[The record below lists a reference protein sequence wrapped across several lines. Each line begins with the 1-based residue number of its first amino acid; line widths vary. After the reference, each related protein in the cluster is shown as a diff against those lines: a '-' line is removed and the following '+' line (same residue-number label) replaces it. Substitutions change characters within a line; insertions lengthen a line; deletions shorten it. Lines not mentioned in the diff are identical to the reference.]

1 MRRQLGTSSSVP
13 TVIVFTTAF
22 PLDPIVEVSF
32 LRPELVKLRAHFE
45 RVIVV
50 PSVRGEVQCALPDT
64 GVEIDHRLAG
74 SIHPSSSRD
83 KSRMAV
89 GAVRGRWLAREIARC
104 PRLLL
109 HPSALKRFTYCSA
122 AAQRISVWLDGRLAG
137 GEWHPQATV
146 LYTYWLN
153 YVTAGLGRGRRRFP
167 DVRIV
172 SRAHNTD
179 IYEVRNRPPCYPLQP
194 AAVEAADL
202 VLADSEAGRDHL
214 AARYPS
220 HRHKMSMAPVGSP
233 EPGFFSRPSSD
244 GCFRIVSC
252 SYLKTV
258 KRVDLMVQ
266 ALGALGSHCPD
277 RDFEWHHLGGGPEH
291 ATLSE
296 MARSL
301 LPKNVRWTL
310 HGPVSPER
318 VLEFYRKHPVDL
330 FLSTTSFEGRP
341 VSMMEAMSCAIPIA
355 ATSVG
360 GVPELVGADR
370 GWLLPGHPSPEEVAR
385 LLASIA
391 SQESLDAYRSSARRF
406 WETHLRA
413 DQNFEQFARMLR
425 SMITLGSAEGD
436 A

>member
-1 MRRQLGTSSSVP
+1 MGRQPTTNSSAP
-13 TVIVFTTAF
+13 TVVIFTTAF

-32 LRPELVKLRAHFE
+32 LRPELVNLRAHFE

-50 PSVRGEVQCALPDT
+50 PSVRGEVQCALADP
-64 GVEIDHRLAG
+64 GVQIDHRLAD
-74 SIHPSSSRD
+74 SIHPSSSLDR
-83 KSRMAV
+83 SRMAV
-89 GAVRGRWLAREIARC
+89 DAVRGRWLAREIARC

-109 HPSALKRFTYCSA
+109 HPSALRRFMYCSA
-122 AAQRISVWLDGRLAG
+122 AAQRVSVWLEDRLTG
-137 GEWHPQATV
+137 GEWNPLATV

-153 YVTAGLGRGRRRFP
+153 YVTAGLGWGRRRFP

-214 AARYPS
+214 AGRYS
-220 HRHKMSMAPVGSP
+220 RFRHKMSMAPVGSP
-233 EPGFFSRPSSD
+233 EPGFLSRPSSD

-266 ALGALGSHCPD
+266 ALGALGSYCPD
-277 RDFEWHHLGGGPEH
+277 RDFEWHHLGGGPEY
-291 ATLSE
+291 AAISE

-310 HGPVSPER
+310 HGPISPER
-318 VLEFYRKHPVDL
+318 VLEFYREHPVDL

-341 VSMMEAMSCAIPIA
+341 VSMMEAMSCGIPVA

-360 GVPELVGADR
+360 GVPELVGSDR
-370 GWLLPGHPSPEEVAR
+370 GWLLPKRPAPEEVAR

-391 SQESLDAYRSSARRF
+391 NRGSREAYRMSARRF
-406 WETHLRA
+406 WEAHLQA
-413 DQNFEQFARMLR
+413 DRNFEQFASLLR
-425 SMITLGSAEGD
+425 SMITLGSADGD

>member
-1 MRRQLGTSSSVP
+1 MSERLKPPATNRRIA
-13 TVIVFTTAF
+13 TVVVFTTAF
-22 PLDPIVEVSF
+22 PVDPIVEVSF
-32 LRPELVKLRAHFE
+32 VRPELAFLSACFQ

-50 PSVRGEVQCALPDT
+50 PSMKGSVQCALPESSVD
-64 GVEIDHRLAG
+64 IDHSLAQR
-74 SIHPSSSRD
+74 IHPGSS
-83 KSRMAV
+83 ME
-89 GAVRGRWLAREIARC
+89 RWLMTTDVFRQRWLLQEMTRC

-109 HPSALKRFTYCSA
+109 HPSALRRFIYCASA
-122 AAQRISVWLDGRLAG
+122 AHRISEWLDDRLAAG
-137 GEWHPQATV
+137 DWDPLATV

-194 AAVEAADL
+194 AAIEAADL

-214 AARYPS
+214 AGRYSS
-220 HRHKMSMAPVGSP
+220 HRDKLSMAPVGSP
-233 EPGFFSRPSSD
+233 EPGFLNRPSDD
-244 GCFRIVSC
+244 GRFRIVSC

-258 KRVDLMVQ
+258 KRVDLLVRALS
-266 ALGALGSHCPD
+266 ALGACCPD

-291 ATLSE
+291 AAILE

-301 LPKNVRWTL
+301 LPENVSWEL
-310 HGPVSPER
+310 LGPVAPDR
-318 VLEFYRKHPVDL
+318 VLEFYREHPVDL

-341 VSMMEAMSCAIPIA
+341 VSMMEAMSCGIPVA
-355 ATSVG
+355 ATAVG
-360 GVPELVGADR
+360 GVPELVGPDR
-370 GWLLPGHPSPEEVAR
+370 GWLLPMQPSPGDVAG

-391 SQESLDAYRSSARRF
+391 SRASLGAFRSSARRF

-413 DQNFEQFARMLR
+413 DRNFDDFARMLR
-425 SMITLGSAEGD
+425 SMIAP
-436 A
+436 

>member
-1 MRRQLGTSSSVP
+1 MSEGLKLPDTNRRIP
-13 TVIVFTTAF
+13 TVVVFTTAF

-32 LRPELVKLRAHFE
+32 LRPELVKLREHFE

-50 PSVRGEVQCALPDT
+50 PSVRGEVQCELPDP
-64 GVEIDHRLAG
+64 GVEIDRRLAG

-83 KSRMAV
+83 RSRMAV
-89 GAVRGRWLAREIARC
+89 DAVRGRWLAREIARC

-109 HPSALKRFTYCSA
+109 HPSALKRFIYCSA
-122 AAQRISVWLDGRLAG
+122 AAQRISVWLEDRLACG
-137 GEWHPQATV
+137 KWHPQATV

-153 YVTAGLGRGRRRFP
+153 YVTAGLGWGRRRFP

-202 VLADSEAGRDHL
+202 VLAASEAGRDHL

-233 EPGFFSRPSSD
+233 EPGFLSRPSSD

-266 ALGALGSHCPD
+266 ALGALGSQCPD
-277 RDFEWHHLGGGPEH
+277 RNFEWHHLGGGPEL
-291 ATLSE
+291 ATISG

-301 LPKNVRWTL
+301 LPENVCWTV

-318 VLEFYRKHPVDL
+318 VLEFYREQPVDL

-341 VSMMEAMSCAIPIA
+341 VSMMEAMSCGIPVA
-355 ATSVG
+355 ATAVG
-360 GVPELVGADR
+360 GVPELVGPDR
-370 GWLLPGHPSPEEVAR
+370 GWLLPMQPSPGDVAG

-391 SQESLDAYRSSARRF
+391 SRASLGAFRSSARRF

-413 DQNFEQFARMLR
+413 DRNFDDFARMLR
-425 SMITLGSAEGD
+425 SIIAP
-436 A
+436 